1 VQELATVAAPTS
13 PAAEAYRTVAV
24 NLRFAGEEPR
34 PKTILFTSGTSSD
47 GKTAAIANVAVAAA
61 QANARVVLVDGDLH
75 RPSLHQIFGVA
86 NTQGLSTL
94 RGAGALETVV
104 HDTDIEGLKL
114 VTSGPMLPNPSEVL
128 SSSVVAEFIARL
140 RSDADLVLVDAAPVT
155 AAVDTSL
162 LAQHSTAS
170 SWSSTGGG
178 RGGRTRSVRRSNW
191 SGSTLEFSACSY
203 TMPAWTPRARRR
215 RPTTNEGRCPRRR
228 LRKSALSADPNH
240 E

>member
-34 PKTILFTSGTSSD
+34 PKTILFTSGSSSD

-104 HDTDIEGLKL
+104 HDTDIDGLKL
-114 VTSGPMLPNPSEVL
+114 VTSGPVLPNPSEVL

-155 AAVDTSL
+155 AAADTSL
-162 LAQHSTAS
+162 LAATLD
-170 SWSSTGGG
+170 GVILVVDG
-178 RGGRTRSVRRSNW
+178 RRTRRQDAQRAKEQ
-191 SGSTLEFSACSY
+191 LE
-203 TMPAWTPRARRR
+203 RVNARILGVLLHNARMDA
-215 RPTTNEGRCPRRR
+215 EG
-228 LRKSALSADPNH
+228 
-240 E
+240 